1 MSYPITCAFSGV
13 PIDDC
18 VAVVV
23 IPIHQYKYATEFGF
37 YHNIF
42 DLYRPYLHPINCF
55 YLGDGIFSSVQEDF
69 STRKIEKKFNVTI
82 DDFLDIITG
91 QSNAP
96 IPKLWL
102 NDEQIESMVILKET
116 YDVFVKNNIVDN
128 HPVFAESFNNFKR
141 DLFTN
146 TSFIE
151 TKMKTLNELK
161 HVFKENENDTIK
173 ELIKEHEQ
181 FIFKKEEVDYSFLSG
196 TLKAIGYHIY
206 FDNFNEEGM
215 NCYSLIKELIACQQF
230 MVHANIMYRP
240 NYTGSFQGEKAVNT
254 LLDLNKHR
262 ESLLNKSKRR
272 F

>member
-1 MSYPITCAFSGV
+1 MSYAITCAFSGV

-18 VAVVV
+18 VEVVV
-23 IPIHQYKYATEFGF
+23 IPIYQYKYATECGF

-55 YLGDGIFSSVQEDF
+55 YLGDGVFSSVKEDF
-69 STRKIEKKFNVTI
+69 STRKIEEKFNVTI
-82 DDFLDIITG
+82 DDFLDVITG
-91 QSNAP
+91 HSNAP

-102 NDEQIESMVILKET
+102 IHERIESMVILKET
-116 YDVFVKNNIVDN
+116 YDVFVRNNIVDN
-128 HPVFAESFNNFKR
+128 HPIFAESFQNFKSE
-141 DLFTN
+141 LSMN

-151 TKMKTLNELK
+151 TKRKTLNELK
-161 HVFKENENDTIK
+161 RVFKENGNDTIK
-173 ELIKEHEQ
+173 ELIDEHEQ
-181 FIFKKEEVDYSFLSG
+181 FISQKTEVNYSFLSR

-215 NCYSLIKELIACQQF
+215 DCFSLIKELIACQQF

-240 NYTGSFQGEKAVNT
+240 NYTGSFQGEKAVDT

-262 ESLLNKSKRR
+262 EFLLNKSKGR